1 MTTNTQHNKSNNTTF
16 QKGYIMT
23 LNKFNGLFHELR
35 RYQSFGLCFSAH
47 KVDVVPLLLSLFDI
61 QRFTVTDTRR

>member
-1 MTTNTQHNKSNNTTF
+1 
-16 QKGYIMT
+16 MT

-47 KVDVVPLLLSLFDI
+47 QVDVVPLLLSLFDI